1 MNMNRREFIGGA
13 SVAAVGG
20 MPPSSAFE
28 SSEKMNTFPVL
39 SGLEFKGLEGAI
51 APIFTPYGKD
61 GAVNGEMVGRMV
73 EFLIGKGI
81 SGFYV
86 GGGTG
91 EHVLL
96 SVDERKYLA
105 ESVIHAVAGRVK
117 VIVHVGCTYTEDSVA
132 LAKHAEKAGADWI
145 ASLGPLVF
153 GQNFDASYYHYSRIA
168 GATAL
173 PLMIYCWYRDL
184 DPARERKFFDIPNLK
199 GLKYTGHNFPCEVRT
214 FCRGISCAGRSQQDI
229 EPAQQKQ
236 QLLIPQTGDE
246 TARLRLRPRAFSV
259 RPPGSVGRRRRVSS
273 RTRGN
278 PRANWMTPQKGNRH
292 EKDFRGK
299 IIDHPVRASACHVGD
314 IRGRGMW
321 CATQAELCRDNMEKD
336 ALQRTR
342 ALHRLAISN
351 ALCGRTVARRIFRR
365 PRQTCLPIWE
375 SADGRES

>member
-199 GLKYTGHNFPCEVRT
+199 GLKYTGHNFWAVQE
-214 FCRGISCAGRSQQDI
+214 
-229 EPAQQKQ
+229 
-236 QLLIPQTGDE
+236 
-246 TARLRLRPRAFSV
+246 LRRMLDKEAVF
-259 RPPGSVGRRRRVSS
+259 
-273 RTRGN
+273 
-278 PRANWMTPQKGNRH
+278 
-292 EKDFRGK
+292 F
-299 IIDHPVRASACHVGD
+299 VGD
-314 IRGRGMW
+314 DPHLLGGLSMNGLFSGGIGTTYNVIPDKFVKICDLAKSGRFVEASPVQDGANRVVSLLSRSSNFSFRKLAMKLHGFD
-321 CATQAELCRDNMEKD
+321 CGLARSPFGRPVPPDEGAAFLRELEAT
-336 ALQRTR
+336 
-342 ALHRLAISN
+342 LAQI
-351 ALCGRTVARRIFRR
+351 G
-365 PRQTCLPIWE
+365 
-375 SADGRES
+375 